1 MKRKT
6 EQKKKKK
13 KENKKTNKIFLQ
25 SQPFPIH
32 SMYII
37 LRTTN
42 ERTLNKK
49 KTNDRQEK
57 KEKLGKELCRL
68 FFWEV
73 N

>member
-42 ERTLNKK
+42 ERTLNKRKQTIDKRK
-49 KTNDRQEK
+49 KKNEEK
-57 KEKLGKELCRL
+57 NCVGYFLGG
-68 FFWEV
+68 
-73 N
+73 